1 MTELRKRM
9 IESRQLRGYSLRTQE
24 GYLRAVR
31 QLAEHD
37 HKSPDLISEP
47 ELRDYFLF
55 IINVKKWSRPSTTLQ
70 QP

>member
-47 ELRDYFLF
+47 ELRDSVDPNLPE
-55 IINVKKWSRPSTTLQ
+55 IEPESVASRHVP
-70 QP
+70 